1 MSRVQNLILLLLE
14 LFLKPHY
21 SGLEFKLYSTQ
32 LLHGIHYNAPQEI
45 NHKFLDVAI
54 LEGTQ
59 CAVQLSAS

>member
-1 MSRVQNLILLLLE
+1 MSRVQNLIIFLLE

-21 SGLEFKLYSTQ
+21 LGLEFKLYSTH
-32 LLHGIHYNAPQEI
+32 LLHGLQYNAPLEI
-45 NHKFLDVAI
+45 NHKFLDMAI